1 MMTHLARWT
10 WPLALLLAST
20 ALAQSSE
27 SFDLEE
33 RVLNSGGTPAGGT
46 VPASAGFRV
55 TLASIGEALS
65 ATGAGSASFAVD
77 SSFASAYPPPGEAVG
92 LRFPD
97 AQTLEWAPE
106 RSTGGYNLYRGAL
119 GEFLGFGACLRQ
131 GIPDETTSDD
141 DPVPPGSGF
150 FYLVTASNRL
160 GEEGTK
166 GFQGDGAERGGDVC
180 P

>member
-1 MMTHLARWT
+1 MRNPPWWT
-10 WPLALLLAST
+10 WPLALLLTSA

-33 RVLNSGGTPAGGT
+33 QVLNAGGAPAGGA
-46 VPASAGFRV
+46 VPGSAGFRV
-55 TLASIGEALS
+55 TLASIGEPLAG
-65 ATGAGSASFAVD
+65 TGAASGSFAID
-77 SSFASAYPPPGEAVG
+77 SSFAGAYLPPGEASG
-92 LRFPD
+92 LVFPN

-106 RSTGGYNLYRGAL
+106 RSTGDYNLYRGSL
-119 GEFLGFGACLRQ
+119 GEFPGFGTCLRQ
-131 GIPDETTSDD
+131 GIPGETVTDD
-141 DPVPPGSGF
+141 DPVPSGGGF

-166 GFQGDGAERGGDVC
+166 GFQGDGTERAGNVC

>member
-1 MMTHLARWT
+1 MRHLARWT
-10 WPLALLLAST
+10 WPLALLLAS
-20 ALAQSSE
+20 AAFAQSSE

-55 TLASIGEALS
+55 TFSSIGESLA
-65 ATGAGSASFAVD
+65 ATGAASASFAVD
-77 SSFASAYPPPGEAVG
+77 SSFASAYPPPGEASG

-97 AQTLEWAPE
+97 ERTLEWAPE
-106 RSTGGYNLYRGAL
+106 RSTGVYNLYRGSL
-119 GEFLGFGACLRQ
+119 GELIGFGICLRQ
-131 GIPDETTSDD
+131 GIVDETTTDD
-141 DPVPPGSGF
+141 DPIAPGSGF

-166 GFQGDGAERGGDVC
+166 GFQSDGAERGGDVC